1 MFSETPIISVI
12 SFIETWE
19 VLFIVYIS
27 EISPPKK
34 ISGLSSICVA
44 FDYNPYIV
52 DSLKTIPTY
61 YYHKKDK
68 VWEFPVC
75 YLGRL
80 LDNLTFLDEIQLKLL
95 DTPESG
101 QFRQGQL
108 FQEPLSEIEKV
119 SFKMKPFE
127 HQLEAI
133 NFGLEHEKWLLLDSM
148 GLGKTNSII
157 WLAETLKRRGII
169 DHCFIICGVN
179 SLKQNW
185 KKEIAKFSTESAVVL
200 GEYTTRTGTI
210 RYRPMDKR
218 AEQLRNPIEEFFVIT
233 NIESLRDD
241 RIIEAFKKS
250 ENSFGMIA
258 FDEAHKAATK
268 TSQQGTN
275 LLKLD
280 APFKIAAT
288 GTLIT
293 NNPLSAYVP
302 LSWTE
307 NDQSTLTTYKSQ
319 YCNFGGFKNAQVIG
333 FKNLEVLQE
342 EISNCSLRRT
352 LDQVRSDMPPKTVT
366 IELLEL
372 EDDQRKFYEA
382 IKEGV
387 KEEADKIELKSAN
400 LLALTTRLRQA
411 TACPSL
417 LTTQNICSV
426 KVERCVELIS
436 ELTSQGEKVVVLSVF
451 KETLNELAAKLG
463 QFRYSINTGD
473 TPDAIVGN
481 NVDRFQ
487 NDPNEQVFAGTWG
500 KVGTGWTL
508 NAASYL
514 ICLDTPYTA
523 AMFDQGTDRV
533 WRVNNERPAFI
544 TVLECKDTIDERV
557 QQIIEHKKELG
568 EYLVDGVEF
577 SGTTSS
583 KLDDELRAIIRDL

>member
-1 MFSETPIISVI
+1 VS
-12 SFIETWE
+12 
-19 VLFIVYIS
+19 
-27 EISPPKK
+27 
-34 ISGLSSICVA
+34 
-44 FDYNPYIV
+44 FDYNQYIV

-61 YYHKKDK
+61 YYHKKEK
-68 VWEFPVC
+68 IWEFPIC

-80 LDNLTFLDEIQLKLL
+80 LDSLTFLDDIPLRLL

-101 QFRQGQL
+101 EFHFGRQFNL
-108 FQEPLSEIEKV
+108 DPLSETEKV

-127 HQLEAI
+127 HQLDAI
-133 NFGLEHEKWLLLDSM
+133 NYGLAHEKWLLLDSM

-185 KKEIAKFSTESAVVL
+185 KKEIQKFSTESAVVL
-200 GEYTTRTGTI
+200 GEYITRTGKI
-210 RYRPMDKR
+210 RYRSMDKR
-218 AEQLRNPIEEFFVIT
+218 AQQLLDPIEEFFVIT
-233 NIESLRDD
+233 NLESLRDD

-250 ENSFGMIA
+250 NNKFGMIA

-268 TSQQGTN
+268 SSQQGTN
-275 LLKLD
+275 LLKLE

-293 NNPLSAYVP
+293 NNPLSAFVP

-307 NDQSTLTTYKSQ
+307 NDQSILTTYKSQ
-319 YCNFGGFKNAQVIG
+319 YCNFGGFKNNQVIG
-333 FKNLEVLQE
+333 FKNLEILQE
-342 EISNCSLRRT
+342 EIQSCSLRRT

-366 IELLEL
+366 LELLEP
-372 EDDQRKFYEA
+372 EEDQRKFYDA
-382 IKEGV
+382 IREGV
-387 KEEADKIELKSAN
+387 KEEADKIDLKTAS

-411 TACPSL
+411 SICPSI
-417 LTTQNICSV
+417 LTTQ
-426 KVERCVELIS
+426 KVSSCKIERCVELIQ

-451 KETLNELAAKLG
+451 KETLNELATKLE

-473 TPDAIVGN
+473 IPDAVVAD
-481 NVDRFQ
+481 NVFRFQ
-487 NDPNEQVFAGTWG
+487 EDPNEQVFIGTWG

-508 NAASYL
+508 NTASYL

-523 AMFDQGTDRV
+523 AMFDQGTDRI
-533 WRVNNERPAFI
+533 WRVNNTRPAFI
-544 TVLECKDTIDERV
+544 TVLMCKDTIDERV
-557 QQIIEHKKELG
+557 QQIIETKKELG

-577 SGTTSS
+577 SGQINNR
-583 KLDDELRAIIRDL
+583 LEDELRAIIRDL

>member
-1 MFSETPIISVI
+1 M
-12 SFIETWE
+12 E
-19 VLFIVYIS
+19 VCQLIYVT
-27 EISPPKK
+27 EISPPRK
-34 ISGLSSICVA
+34 ISGLSSIIVQ
-44 FDYNPYIV
+44 FDYSQYVV

-61 YYHKKDK
+61 YFHKKDNA
-68 VWEFPVC
+68 WEIPIS

-80 LDNLTFLDEIQLKLL
+80 LDSLTFLDDIQLQLL
-95 DTPESG
+95 DDSFLSKS
-101 QFRQGQL
+101 QFNL
-108 FQEPLSEIEKV
+108 EPLSEIEKV

-133 NFGLEHEKWLLLDSM
+133 NYGLAHEKWLLLDSM

-157 WLAETLKRRGII
+157 WLAETLKRRGLI

-185 KKEIAKFSTESAVVL
+185 KKEIQKFSTESAVVL
-200 GEYTTRTGTI
+200 GEHITRTGSI
-210 RYRPMDKR
+210 RYKSMDKR
-218 AEQLRNPIEEFFVIT
+218 AQQLKDPIDEFFVIT
-233 NIESLRDD
+233 NLESLRDD

-250 ENSFGMIA
+250 SNKFGMIA

-302 LSWTE
+302 LSWTG
-307 NDQSTLTTYKSQ
+307 NDQSILTTYKAQ
-319 YCNFGGFKNAQVIG
+319 YCNFGGIKDSQVIG
-333 FKNLEVLQE
+333 FKNLEVLRE
-342 EISNCSLRRT
+342 EIESCSLRRT

-366 IELLEL
+366 IEVLEPD
-372 EDDQRKFYEA
+372 EGQRKFYEA

-417 LTTQNICSV
+417 LTTQ
-426 KVERCVELIS
+426 KVSSCKVDRCLELIQ

-451 KETLNELAAKLG
+451 KETLADLATKLD
-463 QFRYSINTGD
+463 QFRFSVNTGD
-473 TPDAIVGN
+473 VPDAVVAS
-481 NVDRFQ
+481 NVERFQ
-487 NDPNEQVFAGTWG
+487 EDPNEQVFIGTWG

-514 ICLDTPYTA
+514 ICIDTPYTA
-523 AMFDQGTDRV
+523 AMFDQGTDRI
-533 WRVNNERPAFI
+533 WRVNNTRPAFI
-544 TVLECKDTIDERV
+544 TVLICGDTIDERV
-557 QQIIEHKKELG
+557 QEIIEHKKELG
-568 EYLVDGVEF
+568 EYLVDGIET
-577 SGTTSS
+577 GNQINTR
-583 KLDDELRAIIRDL
+583 LDDELRAIIRDL

>member
-1 MFSETPIISVI
+1 MIRIQ
-12 SFIETWE
+12 
-19 VLFIVYIS
+19 
-27 EISPPKK
+27 EISPPQK
-34 ISGLSSICVA
+34 ISGLSSLCVT
-44 FDYNPYIV
+44 FDFNQYVV
-52 DSLKTIPTY
+52 DALKTIPTF
-61 YYHKKDK
+61 YYHKKDNI
-68 VWEFPVC
+68 WEFPVC
-75 YLGRL
+75 YLSRL
-80 LDNLTFLDEIQLKLL
+80 LDSLTFLDEIQLSLL

-101 QFRQGQL
+101 EFRFGKQYSL
-108 FQEPLSEIEKV
+108 EPLSEIEKV
-119 SFKMKPFE
+119 SFKMKPFD

-133 NFGLEHEKWLLLDSM
+133 NFGLTQEKWLLLDSM

-200 GEYTTRTGTI
+200 GEYTTRNGTI
-210 RYRPMDKR
+210 RYRSMDKR
-218 AEQLRNPIEEFFVIT
+218 AAQLKDPIEEFFVIT
-233 NIESLRDD
+233 NLESLRDD

-250 ENSFGMIA
+250 SNKFGMIA

-275 LLKLD
+275 LLKLE
-280 APFKIAAT
+280 APFKVAAT

-302 LSWTE
+302 LSWTG
-307 NDQSTLTTYKSQ
+307 NDQSILTTYKSQ
-319 YCNFGGFKNAQVIG
+319 YCNFGGIHNAQVIG

-342 EISNCSLRRT
+342 EIQSCSLRRT

-366 IELLEL
+366 IEVLEPD
-372 EDDQRKFYEA
+372 ESQRKFYEA
-382 IKEGV
+382 IKQGV

-417 LTTQNICSV
+417 LTTQKIESI
-426 KVERCVELIS
+426 KVQRCLEYIEELV
-436 ELTSQGEKVVVLSVF
+436 SQGEKVVVLSVF
-451 KETLNELAAKLG
+451 KETINDLATKLG
-463 QFRYSINTGD
+463 QFRFSVNTGD
-473 TPDAIVGN
+473 VPDAVVAS
-481 NVDRFQ
+481 NVSRFQ
-487 NDPNEQVFAGTWG
+487 EDPKEQVFIGTWG

-514 ICLDTPYTA
+514 ICIDTPYTA
-523 AMFDQGTDRV
+523 AMFDQGTDRI
-533 WRVNNERPAFI
+533 WRVNNDRPAFI
-544 TVLECKDTIDERV
+544 TVLLCGDTIDERV
-557 QQIIEHKKELG
+557 QQIIENKKELG
-568 EYLVDGVEF
+568 DYLVDGVEF
-577 SGTTSS
+577 SGQLNS

>member
-1 MFSETPIISVI
+1 MIHIT
-12 SFIETWE
+12 
-19 VLFIVYIS
+19 
-27 EISPPKK
+27 EISPPQK
-34 ISGLSSICVA
+34 ISGLSSICVT
-44 FDYNPYIV
+44 FDFNQYVV
-52 DSLKTIPTY
+52 DALKTIPTY
-61 YYHKKDK
+61 YYHKKDN
-68 VWEFPVC
+68 VWEFPIC

-80 LDNLTFLDEIQLKLL
+80 LDSLTFLDEITLRLL

-101 QFRQGQL
+101 EFHFGRQFNL
-108 FQEPLSEIEKV
+108 EPLSETEKI
-119 SFKMKPFE
+119 SFKMKPFD

-133 NFGLEHEKWLLLDSM
+133 NYGLSHEKWLLLDSM

-157 WLAETLKRRGII
+157 WLAETLKRRGVI

-185 KKEIAKFSTESAVVL
+185 KKEIQKFSTESAVVL
-200 GEYTTRTGTI
+200 GEYTTRTGKV
-210 RYRPMDKR
+210 RYRSMDKR
-218 AEQLRNPIEEFFVIT
+218 AAQLKDPIDEFFVIT
-233 NIESLRDD
+233 NLESLRDD

-250 ENSFGMIA
+250 SNKFGMIA

-275 LLKLD
+275 LLKLE
-280 APFKIAAT
+280 APFKVAAT

-302 LSWTE
+302 LSWTG
-307 NDQSTLTTYKSQ
+307 NDQSILTTYKSQ
-319 YCNFGGFKNAQVIG
+319 YCNFGGIRDSQVIG

-342 EISNCSLRRT
+342 EIQSCSLRRT

-366 IELLEL
+366 LEVLEL
-372 EDDQRKFYEA
+372 EDTQRKFYEA

-411 TACPSL
+411 TACPGL
-417 LTTQNICSV
+417 LTTQ
-426 KVERCVELIS
+426 KVESIKVARCLEYIE

-451 KETLNELAAKLG
+451 KETLNDLAAKLG
-463 QFRYSINTGD
+463 QFRFSLNTGD
-473 TPDAIVGN
+473 TPDAVVAN
-481 NVDRFQ
+481 NIERFQ
-487 NDPNEQVFAGTWG
+487 TDPNEQVCIGTWG
-500 KVGTGWTL
+500 KIGTGWTL

-514 ICLDTPYTA
+514 ICIDTPYTA
-523 AMFDQGTDRV
+523 AMFDQGTDRI

-544 TVLECKDTIDERV
+544 TVLICEDTIDERV
-557 QQIIEHKKELG
+557 QQIIETKKELG

-577 SGTTSS
+577 SNQTNAR
-583 KLDDELRAIIRDL
+583 LDDELRAILRDL

>member
-1 MFSETPIISVI
+1 MINIT
-12 SFIETWE
+12 
-19 VLFIVYIS
+19 
-27 EISPPKK
+27 EISPPSKV
-34 ISGLSSICVA
+34 SGLSSIIVS
-44 FDYNPYIV
+44 FDYNQYIV

-61 YYHKKDK
+61 YYHKKDRF
-68 VWEFPVC
+68 WEIPIA

-80 LDNLTFLDEIQLKLL
+80 LDNLTFLDDIQLKLL

-101 QFRQGQL
+101 EFHFNRNTNQK
-108 FQEPLSEIEKV
+108 PLSEIEKV

-157 WLAETLKRRGII
+157 WLAETLKRRGEI

-185 KKEIAKFSTESAVVL
+185 KKEIAKFSTESVVVL

-210 RYRPMDKR
+210 RYRSMDKR
-218 AEQLRNPIEEFFVIT
+218 AEQLKNPIEEFFVIT

-268 TSQQGTN
+268 SSQQGTN

-280 APFKIAAT
+280 APFKVAAT

-302 LSWTE
+302 LSWTG
-307 NDQSTLTTYKSQ
+307 NDQSILTMYKSQ

-352 LDQVRSDMPPKTVT
+352 LDQVRSDMPAKTVT
-366 IELLEL
+366 IELLEP

-417 LTTQNICSV
+417 LTTQ
-426 KVERCVELIS
+426 EIS
-436 ELTSQGEKVVVLSVF
+436 LW
-451 KETLNELAAKLG
+451 
-463 QFRYSINTGD
+463 RTG
-473 TPDAIVGN
+473 
-481 NVDRFQ
+481 
-487 NDPNEQVFAGTWG
+487 
-500 KVGTGWTL
+500 
-508 NAASYL
+508 
-514 ICLDTPYTA
+514 
-523 AMFDQGTDRV
+523 
-533 WRVNNERPAFI
+533 
-544 TVLECKDTIDERV
+544 
-557 QQIIEHKKELG
+557 
-568 EYLVDGVEF
+568 
-577 SGTTSS
+577 
-583 KLDDELRAIIRDL
+583 

>member
-1 MFSETPIISVI
+1 MINIT
-12 SFIETWE
+12 
-19 VLFIVYIS
+19 
-27 EISPPKK
+27 EISPPQKM
-34 ISGLSSICVA
+34 SGLSSICVT
-44 FDYNPYIV
+44 FDFNQYIV
-52 DSLKTIPTY
+52 DALKTIPTY
-61 YYHKKDK
+61 YYHKKDN
-68 VWEFPVC
+68 VWEFPIC

-80 LDNLTFLDEIQLKLL
+80 LDSLTFLDEIQLRLL

-101 QFRQGQL
+101 EFRFGKQYNL
-108 FQEPLSEIEKV
+108 EPLSEIEKV
-119 SFKMKPFE
+119 SFKMKPFD

-133 NFGLEHEKWLLLDSM
+133 NYGLVQEKWLLLDSM

-200 GEYTTRTGTI
+200 GEYTTRNGTI
-210 RYRPMDKR
+210 RYRSMDKR
-218 AEQLRNPIEEFFVIT
+218 AAQLKDPIEEFFVIT
-233 NIESLRDD
+233 NLESLRDD
-241 RIIEAFKKS
+241 RIIDAFKKS
-250 ENSFGMIA
+250 SNKFGMIA

-302 LSWTE
+302 LSWTD
-307 NDQSTLTTYKSQ
+307 NDRSILTTYKSQ
-319 YCNFGGFKNAQVIG
+319 YCNFGGIHNAQVIG

-342 EISNCSLRRT
+342 EIQSCSLRRT
-352 LDQVRSDMPPKTVT
+352 LDQVRTDMPPKTVT
-366 IELLEL
+366 LEVL
-372 EDDQRKFYEA
+372 EPDESQRKFYEA

-417 LTTQNICSV
+417 LTTQSISSC
-426 KVERCVELIS
+426 KVDRCVELIQ

-451 KETLNELAAKLG
+451 KETLNDLAAKLD
-463 QFRYSINTGD
+463 QFRFSVNTGD
-473 TPDAIVGN
+473 VPDAVVAD
-481 NVDRFQ
+481 NVSRFQ
-487 NDPNEQVFAGTWG
+487 DDPREQVFIGTWG

-514 ICLDTPYTA
+514 ICIDTPYTA
-523 AMFDQGTDRV
+523 AMFDQGTDRI
-533 WRVNNERPAFI
+533 WRVNNDRPAFI
-544 TVLECKDTIDERV
+544 TVLICGDTIDERV
-557 QQIIEHKKELG
+557 QEIIERKKELG

-577 SGTTSS
+577 SGQLNS

>member
-1 MFSETPIISVI
+1 MIRLT
-12 SFIETWE
+12 
-19 VLFIVYIS
+19 

-34 ISGLSSICVA
+34 ISGLSSICCT
-44 FDYNPYIV
+44 FDFNQYIV
-52 DSLKTIPTY
+52 DALKTIPTY
-61 YYHKKDK
+61 YYHKKDQ

-80 LDNLTFLDEIQLKLL
+80 LDSLTFLDEIQLNLL
-95 DTPESG
+95 DTPKSG
-101 QFRQGQL
+101 EFRFNKKYNL
-108 FQEPLSEIEKV
+108 EPLSEIEKV

-133 NFGLEHEKWLLLDSM
+133 DFGLEHEKWLLLDSM

-169 DHCFIICGVN
+169 DHCFLICGVN

-185 KKEIAKFSTESAVVL
+185 KKEIEKFSTESAVVL
-200 GEYTTRTGTI
+200 GEYVTKTGKI
-210 RYRPMDKR
+210 RYRSMDKR
-218 AEQLRNPIEEFFVIT
+218 AQQLKDPIEEFFVIT

-241 RIIEAFKKS
+241 RIIDAFKKS
-250 ENSFGMIA
+250 SNKFGMIA
-258 FDEAHKAATK
+258 FDEAHRAATK
-268 TSQQGTN
+268 SSQQGTN

-280 APFKIAAT
+280 APFKVAAT

-302 LSWTE
+302 LTWTS
-307 NDQSTLTTYKSQ
+307 NDQSTLTAYKSQ

-333 FKNLEVLQE
+333 FKNLDVLQE
-342 EISNCSLRRT
+342 EISSCSLRRT

-366 IELLEL
+366 VELLEP

-387 KEEADKIELKSAN
+387 KEEADKIDLKSAN

-417 LTTQNICSV
+417 LTTQSISSC
-426 KVERCVELIS
+426 KVDRCVELIQ
-436 ELTSQGEKVVVLSVF
+436 ELTSQGEKVVVLSTF
-451 KETLNELAAKLG
+451 KETLNELAAKLD
-463 QFRYSINTGD
+463 QFRFSVNTGD
-473 TPDAIVGN
+473 TPDAVVAS
-481 NVDRFQ
+481 NVSRFQ
-487 NDPNEQVFAGTWG
+487 EDPREQVFTGTFG

-508 NAASYL
+508 NAASYM
-514 ICLDTPYTA
+514 ICLDTPYTD
-523 AMFDQGTDRV
+523 AMFSQATDRI
-533 WRVNNERPAFI
+533 WRVNNTRPAFI
-544 TVLECKDTIDERV
+544 TVLQCSDTIDERV
-557 QQIIEHKKELG
+557 WQIIETKKELG

-577 SGTTSS
+577 SNAANNR
-583 KLDDELRAIIRDL
+583 LDDELRAILRDL

>member
-1 MFSETPIISVI
+1 MINIY
-12 SFIETWE
+12 E
-19 VLFIVYIS
+19 V
-27 EISPPKK
+27 SPPNKL
-34 ISGLSSICVA
+34 SGLSSLVIK
-44 FDYNPYIV
+44 FDYNEHIV
-52 DSLKTIPTY
+52 DALKTLPTY
-61 YYHKKDK
+61 NYDKKTK
-68 VWEFPVC
+68 LWEVPVC

-101 QFRQGQL
+101 EFHFNKCFNL
-108 FQEPLSEIEKV
+108 EPLSEIEKV

-133 NFGLEHEKWLLLDSM
+133 NFGLDKEKWLLLDSM

-185 KKEIAKFSTESAVVL
+185 KKEIQKFSTESAVVL
-200 GEYTTRTGTI
+200 GEYITRTGTT
-210 RYRPMDKR
+210 RYRSMDKR
-218 AEQLRNPIEEFFVIT
+218 AQQLKDPIDEFFVIT
-233 NIESLRDD
+233 NLESLRDD
-241 RIIEAFKKS
+241 RIIEAFKTSSNK
-250 ENSFGMIA
+250 FGMIA

-268 TSQQGTN
+268 SSQQGTN

-293 NNPLSAYVP
+293 NNPLSAYVS
-302 LSWTE
+302 LSWTG
-307 NDQSTLTTYKSQ
+307 NDQATLTNYKSQ
-319 YCNFGGFKNAQVIG
+319 YCNFGGFKNNQVIG

-342 EISNCSLRRT
+342 EIKSCSLRRT

-366 IELLEL
+366 LELLEPD
-372 EDDQRKFYEA
+372 EDQRKFYEA

-387 KEEADKIELKSAN
+387 KEEADKIELKTAS

-411 TACPSL
+411 SACPSI
-417 LTTQNICSV
+417 LTTQLVSSC
-426 KVERCVELIS
+426 KVDRCVELIQ

-451 KETLNELAAKLG
+451 KETLNELTAKLDK
-463 QFRYSINTGD
+463 FRFTINTGD
-473 TPDAIVGN
+473 VPDSVVAS
-481 NVDRFQ
+481 NVARFQ
-487 NDPNEQVFAGTWG
+487 DDPNEQVFIGTWG

-508 NAASYL
+508 NSAAYM

-523 AMFDQGTDRV
+523 AMFDQGCDRIY
-533 WRVNNERPAFI
+533 RVNNTRPAFI
-544 TVLECKDTIDERV
+544 TVLMCKDTIDERV
-557 QQIIEHKKELG
+557 QQIIETKKELG
-568 EYLVDGVEF
+568 EYLVDGKETDNL
-577 SGTTSS
+577 SNS
-583 KLDDELRAIIRDL
+583 KLDDELRAILREL

>member
-1 MFSETPIISVI
+1 MIHIT
-12 SFIETWE
+12 
-19 VLFIVYIS
+19 
-27 EISPPKK
+27 EISPPQK
-34 ISGLSSICVA
+34 ISGLSSICVT
-44 FDYNPYIV
+44 FDFNQYIV
-52 DSLKTIPTY
+52 DALKTIPTF
-61 YYHKKDK
+61 YYHKKDN
-68 VWEFPVC
+68 VWEFPIC

-80 LDNLTFLDEIQLKLL
+80 LDSLTFLDEIQLKLL

-101 QFRQGQL
+101 EFHFGRQFNL
-108 FQEPLSEIEKV
+108 EPLSETEKI
-119 SFKMKPFE
+119 SFKMNPFE

-133 NFGLEHEKWLLLDSM
+133 NYGLAHEKWLLLDSM

-200 GEYTTRTGTI
+200 GEHVTRTGSI
-210 RYRPMDKR
+210 RYKSMEKR
-218 AEQLRNPIEEFFVIT
+218 AEQLRNPIDEFFVIT
-233 NIESLRDD
+233 NLESLRDD

-250 ENSFGMIA
+250 SNKFGMIA

-275 LLKLD
+275 LLKLE
-280 APFKIAAT
+280 APFKVAAT

-302 LSWTE
+302 LSWTG
-307 NDQSTLTTYKSQ
+307 NDQSILTTYKSQ
-319 YCNFGGFKNAQVIG
+319 YCNFGGIRDSQVIG

-342 EISNCSLRRT
+342 EIKSCSLRRT

-366 IELLEL
+366 LEVL
-372 EDDQRKFYEA
+372 EPNDDQRKFYEA

-417 LTTQNICSV
+417 LTTQNVSSC
-426 KVERCVELIS
+426 KVDRCVELIQ

-451 KETLNELAAKLG
+451 KETINELSAKLD

-473 TPDAIVGN
+473 IPDAVVAN
-481 NVDRFQ
+481 NVSRFQ
-487 NDPNEQVFAGTWG
+487 EDPNEQVFVGTWG

-514 ICLDTPYTA
+514 ICIDTPYTA
-523 AMFDQGTDRV
+523 ALFDQGTDRI
-533 WRVNNERPAFI
+533 WRVNNTRPAFI
-544 TVLECKDTIDERV
+544 TVLLCGDTIDERV
-557 QQIIEHKKELG
+557 QQIIETKKELG

-577 SGTTSS
+577 SSQNST

>member
-1 MFSETPIISVI
+1 MIHIT
-12 SFIETWE
+12 
-19 VLFIVYIS
+19 
-27 EISPPKK
+27 EISPPQKM
-34 ISGLSSICVA
+34 SGLSSICVT
-44 FDYNPYIV
+44 FDFNQYIV
-52 DSLKTIPTY
+52 DALKTIPTY
-61 YYHKKDK
+61 YYHKKDN
-68 VWEFPVC
+68 VWEFPIC
-75 YLGRL
+75 YLSRL
-80 LDNLTFLDEIQLKLL
+80 LDSLTFLDEIQLRLL

-101 QFRQGQL
+101 EFRFNKQYNL
-108 FQEPLSEIEKV
+108 EPLSEIEKV
-119 SFKMKPFE
+119 SFKMKPFD

-133 NFGLEHEKWLLLDSM
+133 NYGLAQEKWLLLDSM

-157 WLAETLKRRGII
+157 WLAETLKRRGVI

-200 GEYTTRTGTI
+200 GEYTTRNGTI
-210 RYRPMDKR
+210 RYRSMDKR
-218 AEQLRNPIEEFFVIT
+218 AAQLKDPIEEFFVIT
-233 NIESLRDD
+233 NLESLRDD

-250 ENSFGMIA
+250 SNKFGMIA

-307 NDQSTLTTYKSQ
+307 NDKSILTTYKSQ
-319 YCNFGGFKNAQVIG
+319 YCNFGGIHNAQVIG

-342 EISNCSLRRT
+342 EIQSCSLRRT
-352 LDQVRSDMPPKTVT
+352 LDQVRTDMPPKTVT
-366 IELLEL
+366 LEVL
-372 EDDQRKFYEA
+372 EPDESQRKFYEA

-417 LTTQNICSV
+417 LTTQNISSC
-426 KVERCVELIS
+426 KVDRCVELIQ

-451 KETLNELAAKLG
+451 KETLNDLAAKLD
-463 QFRYSINTGD
+463 QFRFSINTGD
-473 TPDAIVGN
+473 VPDAIVAD
-481 NVDRFQ
+481 NVSRFQ
-487 NDPNEQVFAGTWG
+487 DDPREQVFIGTWG

-514 ICLDTPYTA
+514 ICIDTPYTA
-523 AMFDQGTDRV
+523 AMFDQGTDRI
-533 WRVNNERPAFI
+533 WRVNNDRPAFI
-544 TVLECKDTIDERV
+544 TVLICGDTIDERV
-557 QQIIEHKKELG
+557 QEIIERKKELG

-577 SGTTSS
+577 SGQLNS
-583 KLDDELRAIIRDL
+583 KFDDELRAIIRDL

>member
-1 MFSETPIISVI
+1 MIYITEITPGR
-12 SFIETWE
+12 
-19 VLFIVYIS
+19 
-27 EISPPKK
+27 K
-34 ISGLSSICVA
+34 ISGLSTLLIQ
-44 FDYNPYIV
+44 FEYNPYIV
-52 DSLKTIPTY
+52 DAIKTIPTAHY
-61 YYHKKDK
+61 SKKDK
-68 VWEFPVC
+68 TWEVPIC

-80 LDNLTFLDEIQLKLL
+80 LDSLTFLDDIQLRLL
-95 DTPESG
+95 DTPEFG
-101 QFRQGQL
+101 EFHFNKKFNL
-108 FQEPLSEIEKV
+108 EPLSEIEKV

-133 NFGLEHEKWLLLDSM
+133 NFGLDKEKWLLLDSM

-157 WLAETLKRRGII
+157 WLAETLKRRGVI

-185 KKEIAKFSTESAVVL
+185 KKEIQKFSTESAVVL

-210 RYRPMDKR
+210 RYRSMDKR
-218 AEQLRNPIEEFFVIT
+218 AEQLKSPIEEFFIIT
-233 NIESLRDD
+233 NLESLRDD
-241 RIIEAFKKS
+241 RIIEAFNKS
-250 ENSFGMIA
+250 SNKFGMIA

-275 LLKLD
+275 LLKLE

-302 LSWTE
+302 LSWTN
-307 NDQSTLTTYKSQ
+307 NDQSTLTNYKSQ
-319 YCNFGGFKNAQVIG
+319 YCNFGGFKNNQVIG

-366 IELLEL
+366 LELLEPD
-372 EDDQRKFYEA
+372 DDQRKFYEA

-387 KEEADKIELKSAN
+387 KEEADKIELKTSS

-411 TACPSL
+411 SACPSL
-417 LTTQNICSV
+417 LTTQEVSNCKID
-426 KVERCVELIS
+426 RCVELIQ

-463 QFRYSINTGD
+463 EFRFSINTGD
-473 TPDAIVGN
+473 IPDPVVAS
-481 NVDRFQ
+481 NVARFQ
-487 NDPNEQVFAGTWG
+487 DDPREQVFTGTWG

-508 NAASYL
+508 NSASYL

-523 AMFDQGTDRV
+523 AMFDQGTDRI
-533 WRVNNERPAFI
+533 WRVNNTRPAFI
-544 TVLECKDTIDERV
+544 TVLMCKDTIDERV
-557 QQIIEHKKELG
+557 QQIIETKKELG

-577 SGTTSS
+577 NNNNNTR
-583 KLDDELRAIIRDL
+583 LDDELRAILRDL

>member
-1 MFSETPIISVI
+1 MINI
-12 SFIETWE
+12 
-19 VLFIVYIS
+19 Y

-34 ISGLSSICVA
+34 ISGLSSLCIT
-44 FDYNPYIV
+44 FDFNQYIV
-52 DSLKTIPTY
+52 DALKTIPTY

-80 LDNLTFLDEIQLKLL
+80 LDSLTFLDEIQLKLL
-95 DTPESG
+95 DTPESSEFHFG
-101 QFRQGQL
+101 RQFNL
-108 FQEPLSEIEKV
+108 EPLTEKEKV
-119 SFKMKPFE
+119 LFKMKPFD

-157 WLAETLKRRGII
+157 WLAETLKRRGLI

-185 KKEIAKFSTESAVVL
+185 KREIQKFSTESAVVL
-200 GEYTTRTGTI
+200 GEYITRTGKV
-210 RYRPMDKR
+210 RYRSMDKR
-218 AEQLRNPIEEFFVIT
+218 AEQLRNPIDEFFVIT
-233 NIESLRDD
+233 NLESLRDD
-241 RIIEAFKKS
+241 RIIEAFKNS
-250 ENSFGMIA
+250 ENKFNMIA

-268 TSQQGTN
+268 SSQQGTN
-275 LLKLD
+275 LLKLE

-307 NDQSTLTTYKSQ
+307 NDQSILTMYKSQ
-319 YCNFGGFKNAQVIG
+319 YCNFGGFKNSQVIG

-342 EISNCSLRRT
+342 EIKACSLRRT

-366 IELLEL
+366 LELLEP

-387 KEEADKIELKSAN
+387 KEEADKIELKTSS

-417 LTTQNICSV
+417 LTTQNVSNCKID
-426 KVERCVELIS
+426 RCIELIQ

-451 KETLNELAAKLG
+451 KETINELTTKLDE
-463 QFRYSINTGD
+463 FRYSINTGD
-473 TPDAIVGN
+473 VPDAIVAD
-481 NVDRFQ
+481 NVARFQ
-487 NDPNEQVFAGTWG
+487 DDPKEQVFIGTWG

-508 NAASYL
+508 NAASYM

-523 AMFDQGTDRV
+523 AMFDQGTDRIY
-533 WRVNNERPAFI
+533 RVNNTRPAFI
-544 TVLECKDTIDERV
+544 TVLMCSDTIDERV
-557 QQIIEHKKELG
+557 QQIIETKKELG
-568 EYLVDGVEF
+568 EYLVDGVE
-577 SGTTSS
+577 TANLNNS
-583 KLDDELRAIIRDL
+583 KLDDELRAILRDL

>member
-1 MFSETPIISVI
+1 MIYITEITPA
-12 SFIETWE
+12 
-19 VLFIVYIS
+19 
-27 EISPPKK
+27 KK
-34 ISGLSSICVA
+34 ISGLSSICVT
-44 FDYNPYIV
+44 FDFNQYVV
-52 DSLKTIPTY
+52 DALKTIPTY
-61 YYHKKDK
+61 YYHKKDN

-80 LDNLTFLDEIQLKLL
+80 LDSLTFLDEIQLRLL
-95 DTPESG
+95 DSPKSG
-101 QFRQGQL
+101 EFHFNKQYNL
-108 FQEPLSEIEKV
+108 EPLSEIEKV

-133 NFGLEHEKWLLLDSM
+133 NFGLSKEKWLLLDSM

-157 WLAETLKRRGII
+157 WLAETLKRRGVI

-185 KKEIAKFSTESAVVL
+185 KKEIEKFSTESAVVL
-200 GEYTTRTGTI
+200 GEYVTRNGTL

-218 AEQLRNPIEEFFVIT
+218 AQQLKDPIEEFFVIT
-233 NIESLRDD
+233 NLESLRDD

-250 ENSFGMIA
+250 SNSFGMIA

-268 TSQQGTN
+268 SSQQGTN

-302 LSWTE
+302 LSWTG
-307 NDQSTLTTYKSQ
+307 NDESTFTTYKSQ

-342 EISNCSLRRT
+342 EIQNCSLRRT
-352 LDQVRSDMPPKTVT
+352 LDQVRSDMPLKTVT
-366 IELLEL
+366 VELLEPD
-372 EDDQRKFYEA
+372 DDQRKFYEA

-417 LTTQNICSV
+417 LTTQNISSC
-426 KVERCVELIS
+426 KVDRCVELIQ
-436 ELTSQGEKVVVLSVF
+436 ELTSQGEKVVVLSTF
-451 KETLNELAAKLG
+451 KETLNELAAKLD
-463 QFRYSINTGD
+463 QFRFSVNTGD
-473 TPDAIVGN
+473 TPDAIVAS
-481 NVDRFQ
+481 NVSRFQ
-487 NDPNEQVFAGTWG
+487 EDPREQVFTGTFG

-508 NAASYL
+508 NAASYM
-514 ICLDTPYTA
+514 ICLDTPYTD
-523 AMFDQGTDRV
+523 AMFSQATDRI
-533 WRVNNERPAFI
+533 WRVNNTRPAFI
-544 TVLECKDTIDERV
+544 TVLQCADTIDERV
-557 QQIIEHKKELG
+557 WEIIETKKELG

-577 SGTTSS
+577 SSAANN
-583 KLDDELRAIIRDL
+583 KLDDALRAILRDL

>member
-1 MFSETPIISVI
+1 MIYLT
-12 SFIETWE
+12 
-19 VLFIVYIS
+19 

-34 ISGLSSICVA
+34 ISGLSSICA
-44 FDYNPYIV
+44 TFEYNPYIV
-52 DSLKTIPTY
+52 DALKTIPTF
-61 YYHKKDK
+61 YYHKKDN

-80 LDNLTFLDEIQLKLL
+80 LDNLTFLDEIQLRLL

-101 QFRQGQL
+101 EFHFGRQFKL
-108 FQEPLSEIEKV
+108 EPLSETEKV
-119 SFKMKPFE
+119 SFKMKPFD

-133 NFGLEHEKWLLLDSM
+133 NFGLDREKWLLLDSM

-157 WLAETLKRRGII
+157 WLAETLKRRGVI

-185 KKEIAKFSTESAVVL
+185 KKEIQKFSTESAVVL

-210 RYRPMDKR
+210 RYRSMDKR
-218 AEQLRNPIEEFFVIT
+218 AAQLKDPIEEFFVIT
-233 NIESLRDD
+233 NLESLRDD

-250 ENSFGMIA
+250 SNKFGMIA

-280 APFKIAAT
+280 APFKVAAT

-302 LSWTE
+302 LSWTG
-307 NDQSTLTTYKSQ
+307 NDQSILTTYKSQ
-319 YCNFGGFKNAQVIG
+319 YCNFGGIKDSQVIG
-333 FKNLEVLQE
+333 FKNLDVLQE
-342 EISNCSLRRT
+342 EIKSCSLRRT
-352 LDQVRSDMPPKTVT
+352 LDQVRSDMPPKSVK
-366 IELLEL
+366 IEVLEM
-372 EDDQRKFYEA
+372 EESQRKFYEA

-417 LTTQNICSV
+417 LTSQNICSV
-426 KVERCVELIS
+426 KVDRCVELIQ

-451 KETLNELAAKLG
+451 KETINELATKLG
-463 QFRYSINTGD
+463 QFRFSVNTGD
-473 TPDAIVGN
+473 VPDGVVAR
-481 NVDRFQ
+481 NVDKFQ
-487 NDPNEQVFAGTWG
+487 EDPAEQVFVGTWG

-523 AMFDQGTDRV
+523 AMFDQGTDRI
-533 WRVNNERPAFI
+533 WRVNNTRPAFV
-544 TVLECKDTIDERV
+544 TVLLCGDTIDERV
-557 QQIIEHKKELG
+557 QEIIETKKELG
-568 EYLVDGVEF
+568 DYLVDGVEF
-577 SGTTSS
+577 TGNASNSR
-583 KLDDELRAIIRDL
+583 LDDELRAILRDL

>member
-1 MFSETPIISVI
+1 MIKI
-12 SFIETWE
+12 
-19 VLFIVYIS
+19 Y
-27 EISPPKK
+27 EISPPQKL
-34 ISGLSSICVA
+34 SGLSSLIVQ
-44 FDYNPYIV
+44 FDYNDFIV
-52 DSLKTIPTY
+52 DSIKTIPTAH
-61 YYHKKDK
+61 YHKKEK
-68 VWEFPVC
+68 VWELPVC

-80 LDNLTFLDEIQLKLL
+80 LDSLTFLDEIQLHLL

-101 QFRQGQL
+101 EFHFNKNFNL
-108 FQEPLSEIEKV
+108 EPLTEIEKV

-133 NFGLEHEKWLLLDSM
+133 NFGLDKEKWLLLDSM

-185 KKEIAKFSTESAVVL
+185 KKEIQKFSTESAVVL
-200 GEYTTRTGTI
+200 GEYTTRTGTT
-210 RYRPMDKR
+210 RYRSMDKR
-218 AEQLRNPIEEFFVIT
+218 AQQLKDPIEEFFVIT
-233 NIESLRDD
+233 NLESLRDD

-250 ENSFGMIA
+250 SNKFGMIA

-275 LLKLD
+275 LLKLE

-302 LSWTE
+302 LSWTG
-307 NDQSTLTTYKSQ
+307 NDQSTLSNYKSQ
-319 YCNFGGFKNAQVIG
+319 YCNFGGFADKQVIG

-342 EISNCSLRRT
+342 EIKQCSLRRT

-366 IELLEL
+366 LELLEP

-387 KEEADKIELKSAN
+387 KEEADKIELKTSS

-411 TACPSL
+411 SACPSI
-417 LTTQNICSV
+417 LTTQPVSSCKI
-426 KVERCVELIS
+426 ERCLELIE

-463 QFRYSINTGD
+463 QFRFSINTGD
-473 TPDAIVGN
+473 IPDAVVAN
-481 NVDRFQ
+481 NVARFQ
-487 NDPNEQVFAGTWG
+487 DDPREQVFIGTWG

-508 NAASYL
+508 NSSSYL

-523 AMFDQGTDRV
+523 AMFDQGTDRI
-533 WRVNNERPAFI
+533 WRVNNTRPAFI
-544 TVLECKDTIDERV
+544 TVLMCKDTIDERV
-557 QQIIEHKKELG
+557 QQIIETKKELG
-568 EYLVDGVEF
+568 EYLVDGVDF
-577 SGTTSS
+577 DNTNNY
-583 KLDDELRAIIRDL
+583 KLDDELRAILRDL

>member
-1 MFSETPIISVI
+1 M
-12 SFIETWE
+12 
-19 VLFIVYIS
+19 
-27 EISPPKK
+27 
-34 ISGLSSICVA
+34 
-44 FDYNPYIV
+44 DYNQYIV
-52 DSLKTIPTY
+52 DALKSIPTY
-61 YYHKKDK
+61 YYHKADK

-75 YLGRL
+75 YLGRI
-80 LDNLTFLDEIQLKLL
+80 LDSLTFLDEIQLKLL
-95 DTPESG
+95 DTPESHEFHFG
-101 QFRQGQL
+101 RQFNL
-108 FQEPLSEIEKV
+108 EPLTEKEKV
-119 SFKMKPFE
+119 SFKMKPFD

-157 WLAETLKRRGII
+157 WLAETLKRRGLIN
-169 DHCFIICGVN
+169 HCFIICGVN

-185 KKEIAKFSTESAVVL
+185 KKEIQKFSTESAVVL
-200 GEYTTRTGTI
+200 GEYITRTGKI
-210 RYRPMDKR
+210 RYRSMDKR

-233 NIESLRDD
+233 NLESLRDD
-241 RIIEAFKKS
+241 RIIEAFKRS
-250 ENSFGMIA
+250 ENKFGMIA

-268 TSQQGTN
+268 SSQQGTN
-275 LLKLD
+275 LLKLE

-307 NDQSTLTTYKSQ
+307 NDQSILTMYKSQ
-319 YCNFGGFKNAQVIG
+319 YCNFGGFKNSQVIG

-342 EISNCSLRRT
+342 EIKACSIRRT
-352 LDQVRSDMPPKTVT
+352 LDQVRSDMPLKTVT
-366 IELLEL
+366 PELLEL

-387 KEEADKIELKSAN
+387 KEEADKIELKTSS

-417 LTTQNICSV
+417 LTTQ
-426 KVERCVELIS
+426 KVSNCKIDRCVELIQ

-451 KETLNELAAKLG
+451 KETINELTAKLDE
-463 QFRYSINTGD
+463 FRYSVNTGD
-473 TPDAIVGN
+473 VPDAVVAA

-487 NDPNEQVFAGTWG
+487 DDPNEQVFIGTWG

-508 NAASYL
+508 NAASYM

-523 AMFDQGTDRV
+523 AMFDQGTDRIY
-533 WRVNNERPAFI
+533 RVNNTRPAFI
-544 TVLECKDTIDERV
+544 TVLMCSDTIDERV
-557 QQIIEHKKELG
+557 QQIIETKKELG
-568 EYLVDGVEF
+568 EYLVDGVE
-577 SGTTSS
+577 TNNLNNS
-583 KLDDELRAIIRDL
+583 KLDDELRAILRDL

>member
-1 MFSETPIISVI
+1 MIYLT
-12 SFIETWE
+12 
-19 VLFIVYIS
+19 

-34 ISGLSSICVA
+34 ISGLSSICA
-44 FDYNPYIV
+44 TFDYNQYIV
-52 DSLKTIPTY
+52 DAMKTIPTF
-61 YYHKKDK
+61 YYHKKDN

-80 LDNLTFLDEIQLKLL
+80 LDNLTFLDEIQLRLL

-101 QFRQGQL
+101 EFHFGRQFNMQ
-108 FQEPLSEIEKV
+108 PLSEIEKV
-119 SFKMKPFE
+119 SFKMNPFE

-133 NFGLEHEKWLLLDSM
+133 NYGLSREKWLLLDSM

-157 WLAETLKRRGII
+157 WLAETLKRRGVI

-200 GEYTTRTGTI
+200 GEHITRTGTI
-210 RYRPMDKR
+210 RYKSMDKR
-218 AEQLRNPIEEFFVIT
+218 AEQLKNPIEEFFVIT
-233 NIESLRDD
+233 NLESLRDD

-250 ENSFGMIA
+250 SNKFGMIA

-280 APFKIAAT
+280 APFKVAAT

-302 LSWTE
+302 LSWTG
-307 NDQSTLTTYKSQ
+307 NDQSILTTYKSQ
-319 YCNFGGFKNAQVIG
+319 YCNFGGIKDSQVIG
-333 FKNLEVLQE
+333 FKNLDVLQE
-342 EISNCSLRRT
+342 EIKSCSLRRT
-352 LDQVRSDMPPKTVT
+352 LDQVRSDMPPKSVK
-366 IELLEL
+366 IEVLEM
-372 EDDQRKFYEA
+372 EESQRKFYEA

-417 LTTQNICSV
+417 LTSQNICSV
-426 KVERCVELIS
+426 KVDRCVELIQ

-451 KETLNELAAKLG
+451 KETINELAAKLG
-463 QFRYSINTGD
+463 QFRFSVNTGD
-473 TPDAIVGN
+473 VPDGIVAR
-481 NVDRFQ
+481 NVDKFQ
-487 NDPNEQVFAGTWG
+487 EDPAEQVFVGTWG

-523 AMFDQGTDRV
+523 AMFDQGTDRI
-533 WRVNNERPAFI
+533 WRVNNTRPAFV
-544 TVLECKDTIDERV
+544 TVLLCGDTIDERV
-557 QQIIEHKKELG
+557 QEIIETKKELG
-568 EYLVDGVEF
+568 DYLVDGVEF
-577 SGTTSS
+577 TGNANNSR
-583 KLDDELRAIIRDL
+583 LDDELRAILRDL

>member
-1 MFSETPIISVI
+1 MINV
-12 SFIETWE
+12 
-19 VLFIVYIS
+19 V
-27 EISPPKK
+27 EISPPLK
-34 ISGLSSICVA
+34 ISGLSSLLVS
-44 FDYNPYIV
+44 FDFNQYIV
-52 DSLKTIPTY
+52 DSIKTIPTAH
-61 YYHKKDK
+61 YHKTRKC
-68 VWEFPVC
+68 WELPIA

-80 LDNLTFLDEIQLKLL
+80 LDSLTFLDEIQLKLL

-101 QFRQGQL
+101 EFHFNKNFNL
-108 FQEPLSEIEKV
+108 EPLSEIEKI

-133 NFGLEHEKWLLLDSM
+133 NFGLDKEKWLLLDSM

-185 KKEIAKFSTESAVVL
+185 KKEIQKFSTESAVVL
-200 GEYTTRTGTI
+200 GEYTTRNGTT
-210 RYRPMDKR
+210 RYRSMDKR
-218 AEQLRNPIEEFFVIT
+218 AQQLKDPIEEFFVIT
-233 NIESLRDD
+233 NLESLRDD
-241 RIIEAFKKS
+241 RIIEAFKTSANK
-250 ENSFGMIA
+250 FGMIA

-275 LLKLD
+275 LLKLE

-302 LSWTE
+302 LSWTG
-307 NDQSTLTTYKSQ
+307 NDQSTLSNYKSQ
-319 YCNFGGFKNAQVIG
+319 YCNFGGFKNNQVIG
-333 FKNLEVLQE
+333 FKNLDVLQE
-342 EISNCSLRRT
+342 VIKSCSLRRT

-366 IELLEL
+366 LELLEP

-387 KEEADKIELKSAN
+387 KEEADKIELKTSS

-411 TACPSL
+411 SACPGI
-417 LTTQNICSV
+417 LTTQSV
-426 KVERCVELIS
+426 SSCKVDRCVELIQ

-463 QFRYSINTGD
+463 EFRFSINTGD
-473 TPDAIVGN
+473 VPDPVVAS
-481 NVDRFQ
+481 NVARFQ
-487 NDPNEQVFAGTWG
+487 DDPNEQVFIGTWG

-508 NAASYL
+508 NSSSYL

-523 AMFDQGTDRV
+523 AMFDQGTDRI
-533 WRVNNERPAFI
+533 WRVNNTRPAFI
-544 TVLECKDTIDERV
+544 TVLMCKDTIDERV
-557 QQIIEHKKELG
+557 QQIIETKKELG

-577 SGTTSS
+577 SSTINSR
-583 KLDDELRAIIRDL
+583 LDDELRAILRDL

>member
-1 MFSETPIISVI
+1 MIHIT
-12 SFIETWE
+12 
-19 VLFIVYIS
+19 
-27 EISPPKK
+27 EISPPQKM
-34 ISGLSSICVA
+34 SGLSSICVT
-44 FDYNPYIV
+44 FDFNQYIV
-52 DSLKTIPTY
+52 DALKTIPTY
-61 YYHKKDK
+61 YYHKKDN
-68 VWEFPVC
+68 VWEFPIC
-75 YLGRL
+75 YLSRL
-80 LDNLTFLDEIQLKLL
+80 LDSLTFLDEIQLRLL

-101 QFRQGQL
+101 EFRFNKQYNLG
-108 FQEPLSEIEKV
+108 PLSEIEKV
-119 SFKMKPFE
+119 SFKMKPFD

-133 NFGLEHEKWLLLDSM
+133 NYGLAQEKWLLLDSM

-157 WLAETLKRRGII
+157 WLAETLKRRGVI

-200 GEYTTRTGTI
+200 GEYTTRNGTI
-210 RYRPMDKR
+210 RYRSMDKR
-218 AEQLRNPIEEFFVIT
+218 AAQLKDPIEEFFVIT
-233 NIESLRDD
+233 NLESLRDD

-250 ENSFGMIA
+250 SNKFGMIA

-302 LSWTE
+302 LSWTG
-307 NDQSTLTTYKSQ
+307 NDRSILTTYKSQ
-319 YCNFGGFKNAQVIG
+319 YCNFGGIHNAQVIG

-342 EISNCSLRRT
+342 EIQSCSLRRT
-352 LDQVRSDMPPKTVT
+352 LDQVRTDMPPKTVT
-366 IELLEL
+366 LEVL
-372 EDDQRKFYEA
+372 EPDETQRKFYEA

-417 LTTQNICSV
+417 LTTQNISSC
-426 KVERCVELIS
+426 KVDRCVELIQ

-451 KETLNELAAKLG
+451 KETLNDLAAKLD
-463 QFRYSINTGD
+463 QFRFSINTGD
-473 TPDAIVGN
+473 VPDAIVAD
-481 NVDRFQ
+481 NVSRFQ
-487 NDPNEQVFAGTWG
+487 DDPREQVFIGTWG

-514 ICLDTPYTA
+514 ICIDTPYTA
-523 AMFDQGTDRV
+523 AMFDQGTDRI
-533 WRVNNERPAFI
+533 WRVNNDRPAFI
-544 TVLECKDTIDERV
+544 TVLICGDTIDERV
-557 QQIIEHKKELG
+557 QEIIERKKELG

-577 SGTTSS
+577 SGQLNS

>member
-1 MFSETPIISVI
+1 MI
-12 SFIETWE
+12 
-19 VLFIVYIS
+19 YIT
-27 EISPPKK
+27 EISPAKK
-34 ISGLSSICVA
+34 ISGLSSICVT
-44 FDYNPYIV
+44 FDFNQYIV

-61 YYHKKDK
+61 YYHKKDN

-80 LDNLTFLDEIQLKLL
+80 LDSLTFLDEIQLRLINL
-95 DTPESG
+95 PESG
-101 QFRQGQL
+101 EFRFGKQFNL
-108 FQEPLSEIEKV
+108 EPLSETEKI
-119 SFKMKPFE
+119 SFKMKPFD

-133 NFGLEHEKWLLLDSM
+133 NYGLSHEKWLLLDSM

-157 WLAETLKRRGII
+157 WLAETLKRRGLI

-185 KKEIAKFSTESAVVL
+185 KKEIAKFSTESATVL
-200 GEYTTRTGTI
+200 GEYVTRNGTI
-210 RYRPMDKR
+210 RYRSMDKR
-218 AEQLRNPIEEFFVIT
+218 AAQLKEPIEEFFVIT
-233 NIESLRDD
+233 NLESLRDD

-250 ENSFGMIA
+250 SNKFGMIA

-280 APFKIAAT
+280 APFKVAAT

-302 LSWTE
+302 LSWTG
-307 NDQSTLTTYKSQ
+307 NDQSILTTYKSQ
-319 YCNFGGFKNAQVIG
+319 YCNFGGIKDSQVIG

-342 EISNCSLRRT
+342 EIGNCSLRRT

-366 IELLEL
+366 LELLEM
-372 EDDQRKFYEA
+372 DDSHRKFYEA
-382 IKEGV
+382 IKQGV

-417 LTTQNICSV
+417 LTTRNVEST
-426 KVERCVELIS
+426 KVIRCLEYIDELV
-436 ELTSQGEKVVVLSVF
+436 SQGEKVVVLSVF
-451 KETLNELAAKLG
+451 KETINDLATKLG
-463 QFRYSINTGD
+463 KFRFSVNTGD
-473 TPDAIVGN
+473 HSDAVVAD
-481 NVDRFQ
+481 NVSRFQ
-487 NDPNEQVFAGTWG
+487 EDPREQVFIGTWG

-514 ICLDTPYTA
+514 LCLDTPYTD
-523 AMFDQGTDRV
+523 AMFSQGTDRI
-533 WRVNNERPAFI
+533 WRVNNDRPAFI
-544 TVLECKDTIDERV
+544 TVFMCSDTIDERV
-557 QQIIEHKKELG
+557 QQIIETKKELG
-568 EYLVDGVEF
+568 DYLVDGKEF
-577 SGTTSS
+577 NGTINN
-583 KLDDELRAIIRDL
+583 KLEDELRSIIRDL

>member
-1 MFSETPIISVI
+1 MINI
-12 SFIETWE
+12 
-19 VLFIVYIS
+19 Y

-34 ISGLSSICVA
+34 ISGLSSLILT
-44 FDYNPYIV
+44 FDYNPYVI
-52 DSLKTIPTY
+52 DTLKTIPTY
-61 YYHKKDK
+61 HYHAKDK
-68 VWEFPVC
+68 IWEFPVV
-75 YLGRL
+75 YLNRL
-80 LDNLTFLDEIQLKLL
+80 LDNLTFLDDIQLKLL
-95 DTPESG
+95 DTPKSG
-101 QFRQGQL
+101 EFH
-108 FQEPLSEIEKV
+108 FSKQEPLSETEKV
-119 SFKMKPFE
+119 SFKMKPFD

-133 NFGLEHEKWLLLDSM
+133 NFGLSHEKWLLLDSM

-157 WLAETLKRRGII
+157 WLAETLKRRGEI

-210 RYRPMDKR
+210 RYRSMDKR
-218 AEQLRNPIEEFFVIT
+218 AQQLRDPIEEFFVIT
-233 NIESLRDD
+233 NLESLRDD

-250 ENSFGMIA
+250 KNKFGMIA

-268 TSQQGTN
+268 SSQQGTN

-302 LSWTE
+302 LSWTG
-307 NDQSTLTTYKSQ
+307 NDQATLTNYKSQ
-319 YCNFGGFKNAQVIG
+319 YCNFGGFKNAQVTG

-342 EISNCSLRRT
+342 EINSCSLRRT

-366 IELLEL
+366 LELLEPD
-372 EDDQRKFYEA
+372 EDQRKFYEA
-382 IKEGV
+382 IKEGI
-387 KEEADKIELKSAN
+387 KEEADKIELKSTN

-411 TACPSL
+411 TSCPSL
-417 LTTQNICSV
+417 LTTQNVSSC
-426 KVERCVELIS
+426 KVDRCVELIQ

-463 QFRYSINTGD
+463 QFRFSINTGD
-473 TPDAIVGN
+473 TPDAIVSN
-481 NVDRFQ
+481 NVARFQ
-487 NDPNEQVFAGTWG
+487 EDPSEQVFAGTWA

-533 WRVNNERPAFI
+533 WRVNNSRPAFI
-544 TVLECKDTIDERV
+544 TVLQCADTIDERV
-557 QQIIEHKKELG
+557 WEIIETKKELS
-568 EYLVDGVEF
+568 EFLVDGVEF
-577 SGTTSS
+577 IGQLNNN
-583 KLDDELRAIIRDL
+583 KLDDCLRDIITSL

>member
-1 MFSETPIISVI
+1 MIYLT
-12 SFIETWE
+12 
-19 VLFIVYIS
+19 

-34 ISGLSSICVA
+34 ISGLSSICA
-44 FDYNPYIV
+44 TFEYNPYIV
-52 DSLKTIPTY
+52 DALKTIPTF
-61 YYHKKDK
+61 YYHKKDN

-75 YLGRL
+75 YLSRL
-80 LDNLTFLDEIQLKLL
+80 LDNLTFLDEIQLRLL

-101 QFRQGQL
+101 EFHFGRQFEL
-108 FQEPLSEIEKV
+108 EPLSETEKV
-119 SFKMKPFE
+119 SFKMKPFD

-133 NFGLEHEKWLLLDSM
+133 NFGLDREKWLLLDSM

-157 WLAETLKRRGII
+157 WLAETLKRRGVI

-185 KKEIAKFSTESAVVL
+185 KKEIQKFSTESAVVL

-210 RYRPMDKR
+210 RYRSMDKR
-218 AEQLRNPIEEFFVIT
+218 AEQLKDPIEEFFVIT
-233 NIESLRDD
+233 NLESLRDD

-250 ENSFGMIA
+250 SNKFGMIA

-280 APFKIAAT
+280 APFKVAAT

-302 LSWTE
+302 LSWTG
-307 NDQSTLTTYKSQ
+307 NDQSILTTYKSQ
-319 YCNFGGFKNAQVIG
+319 YCNFGGIKDSQVIG
-333 FKNLEVLQE
+333 FKNLDVLQE
-342 EISNCSLRRT
+342 EIKSCSLRRT
-352 LDQVRSDMPPKTVT
+352 LDQVRSDMPPKSVK
-366 IELLEL
+366 IEVLEM
-372 EDDQRKFYEA
+372 EESQRKFYEA

-417 LTTQNICSV
+417 LTSQNICSV
-426 KVERCVELIS
+426 KVDRCVELIQ

-451 KETLNELAAKLG
+451 KETINELATKLG
-463 QFRYSINTGD
+463 QFRFSVNTGD
-473 TPDAIVGN
+473 VPDGVVAR
-481 NVDRFQ
+481 NVDKFQ
-487 NDPNEQVFAGTWG
+487 EDPAEQVFVGTWG

-523 AMFDQGTDRV
+523 AMFDQGTDRI
-533 WRVNNERPAFI
+533 WRVNNTRPAFV
-544 TVLECKDTIDERV
+544 TVLLCGDTIDERV
-557 QQIIEHKKELG
+557 QEIIETKKELG

-577 SGTTSS
+577 TGNTNNSR
-583 KLDDELRAIIRDL
+583 LDDELRAILRDL

>member
-1 MFSETPIISVI
+1 MI
-12 SFIETWE
+12 
-19 VLFIVYIS
+19 YIT
-27 EISPPKK
+27 EISPAKK
-34 ISGLSSICVA
+34 ISGLSSIAVT
-44 FDYNPYIV
+44 FDFNQYIV
-52 DSLKTIPTY
+52 DALKTIPTF
-61 YYHKKDK
+61 YYHKKTNM
-68 VWEFPVC
+68 WEFPIC
-75 YLGRL
+75 YLSRL
-80 LDNLTFLDEIQLKLL
+80 LDSLTFLDEIQLKLL
-95 DTPESG
+95 DIPESG
-101 QFRQGQL
+101 EFRFGRQFNL
-108 FQEPLSEIEKV
+108 EPLSEIEKV
-119 SFKMKPFE
+119 SFKMTPFE

-133 NFGLEHEKWLLLDSM
+133 NYGLAHEKWLLLDSM

-185 KKEIAKFSTESAVVL
+185 KKEIEKFSTESAIIL
-200 GEYTTRTGTI
+200 GEYTTRTGKI
-210 RYRPMDKR
+210 RYRSMDKR
-218 AEQLRNPIEEFFVIT
+218 AQQLKDPIEEFFVIT
-233 NIESLRDD
+233 NLESLRDD
-241 RIIEAFKKS
+241 RIIEAFNKTHNK
-250 ENSFGMIA
+250 FGMIA

-275 LLKLD
+275 LLKLN

-307 NDQSTLTTYKSQ
+307 NDQSILTTYKSQ
-319 YCNFGGFKNAQVIG
+319 YCNLGGFKNSQVIG

-342 EISNCSLRRT
+342 EISACSLRRT

-366 IELLEL
+366 LEVL
-372 EDDQRKFYEA
+372 EPEDDQRKFYEA

-387 KEEADKIELKSAN
+387 KEEADKIDLKTSS

-417 LTTQNICSV
+417 LTTQ
-426 KVERCVELIS
+426 KVSNCKIDRCVELIQ

-451 KETLNELAAKLG
+451 KETLNELATKLSE
-463 QFRYSINTGD
+463 FRYSINTGD
-473 TPDAIVGN
+473 VPDTIVSQ
-481 NVDRFQ
+481 NVSRFQ
-487 NDPNEQVFAGTWG
+487 DDPNEQVFVGTWG

-523 AMFDQGTDRV
+523 AMFDQGCDRI
-533 WRVNNERPAFI
+533 WRVNNTRPAFI
-544 TVLECKDTIDERV
+544 TVLLCEDTIDERV
-557 QQIIEHKKELG
+557 QQIIETKKELG
-568 EYLVDGVEF
+568 EFLVDGVDF
-577 SGTTSS
+577 SDNNQQ
-583 KLDDELRAIIRDL
+583 LNEILRDIITNL

>member
-1 MFSETPIISVI
+1 LI
-12 SFIETWE
+12 
-19 VLFIVYIS
+19 YIT
-27 EISPPKK
+27 EISPAKK
-34 ISGLSSICVA
+34 ISGLSSICVT
-44 FDYNPYIV
+44 FDFNQYVV

-61 YYHKKDK
+61 YYHKKDN

-80 LDNLTFLDEIQLKLL
+80 LDSLTFLDEIQLRLINL
-95 DTPESG
+95 PESG
-101 QFRQGQL
+101 EFRFGKQFNL
-108 FQEPLSEIEKV
+108 EPLSETEKI
-119 SFKMKPFE
+119 SFKMKPFD

-133 NFGLEHEKWLLLDSM
+133 NYGLSHEKWLLLDSM

-157 WLAETLKRRGII
+157 WLAETLKRRGLI

-200 GEYTTRTGTI
+200 GEYVTRNGTI

-218 AEQLRNPIEEFFVIT
+218 ATQLKEPIEEFFVIT
-233 NIESLRDD
+233 NLESLRDD

-250 ENSFGMIA
+250 SNKFGMIA

-280 APFKIAAT
+280 APFKVAAT

-302 LSWTE
+302 LSWTG
-307 NDQSTLTTYKSQ
+307 NDQSILTTYKSQ
-319 YCNFGGFKNAQVIG
+319 YCNFGGIKDSQVIG

-342 EISNCSLRRT
+342 EIGNCSLRRT

-366 IELLEL
+366 LELLEM
-372 EDDQRKFYEA
+372 DDSHRKFYEA
-382 IKEGV
+382 IKQGV

-417 LTTQNICSV
+417 LTTQNVEST
-426 KVERCVELIS
+426 KVTRCLEYIDELV
-436 ELTSQGEKVVVLSVF
+436 SQGEKVVVLSVF
-451 KETLNELAAKLG
+451 KETINDLATKLG
-463 QFRYSINTGD
+463 KFRFSINTGD
-473 TPDAIVGN
+473 YSDAIVAD
-481 NVDRFQ
+481 NVSRFQ
-487 NDPNEQVFAGTWG
+487 EDPREQVFIGTWG

-514 ICLDTPYTA
+514 LCLDTPYTD
-523 AMFDQGTDRV
+523 AMFSQGTDRI
-533 WRVNNERPAFI
+533 WRVNNDRPAFI
-544 TVLECKDTIDERV
+544 TVFMCSDTIDERV
-557 QQIIEHKKELG
+557 QQIIETKKELG
-568 EYLVDGVEF
+568 DYLVDGKEF
-577 SGTTSS
+577 NGTINN
-583 KLDDELRAIIRDL
+583 KLEDELRSIIRDL

>member
-1 MFSETPIISVI
+1 MIKI
-12 SFIETWE
+12 
-19 VLFIVYIS
+19 Y
-27 EISPPKK
+27 EISPPQK
-34 ISGLSSICVA
+34 ISGLSSLIVQ
-44 FDYNPYIV
+44 FDYNEYII
-52 DSLKTIPTY
+52 DSIKTIPTAH
-61 YYHKKDK
+61 YHKKEK
-68 VWEFPVC
+68 VWELPVC

-80 LDNLTFLDEIQLKLL
+80 LDSLTFLDEIQLKLL

-101 QFRQGQL
+101 EFHFNKNFNL
-108 FQEPLSEIEKV
+108 EPLTEIEKI
-119 SFKMKPFE
+119 SFKIKPFE

-133 NFGLEHEKWLLLDSM
+133 NFGLDKEKWLLLDSM

-185 KKEIAKFSTESAVVL
+185 KKEIQKFSTESAVVL
-200 GEYTTRTGTI
+200 GEYTTRTGTT
-210 RYRPMDKR
+210 RYRSMDKR
-218 AEQLRNPIEEFFVIT
+218 AQQLKDPIEEFFVIT
-233 NIESLRDD
+233 NLESLRDD

-250 ENSFGMIA
+250 SNKFGMIA

-275 LLKLD
+275 LLKLE

-302 LSWTE
+302 LTWTG
-307 NDQSTLTTYKSQ
+307 NDQATLSNYKSQ
-319 YCNFGGFKNAQVIG
+319 YCNFGGFADKQVIG
-333 FKNLEVLQE
+333 FKNLDILQE
-342 EISNCSLRRT
+342 EIQNCSLRRT

-366 IELLEL
+366 LELLEP

-387 KEEADKIELKSAN
+387 KEEADKIELKTSS

-411 TACPSL
+411 SACPSI
-417 LTTQNICSV
+417 LTTQAVSSC
-426 KVERCVELIS
+426 KVDRCLELIQ
-436 ELTSQGEKVVVLSVF
+436 ELVSQGEKVVVLSVF
-451 KETLNELAAKLG
+451 KETLNELGAKLG
-463 QFRYSINTGD
+463 EFRYSLNTGD
-473 TPDAIVGN
+473 VPDAVVAS
-481 NVDRFQ
+481 NVSRFQ
-487 NDPNEQVFAGTWG
+487 EDPKEQVFIGTWG

-508 NAASYL
+508 NSASYL

-523 AMFDQGTDRV
+523 AMFDQGTDRI
-533 WRVNNERPAFI
+533 WRVNNTRPAFI
-544 TVLECKDTIDERV
+544 TVLMCKDTIDERV
-557 QQIIEHKKELG
+557 QQIIETKKELG

-577 SGTTSS
+577 TNTNNY
-583 KLDDELRAIIRDL
+583 KLDDELRAILRDL